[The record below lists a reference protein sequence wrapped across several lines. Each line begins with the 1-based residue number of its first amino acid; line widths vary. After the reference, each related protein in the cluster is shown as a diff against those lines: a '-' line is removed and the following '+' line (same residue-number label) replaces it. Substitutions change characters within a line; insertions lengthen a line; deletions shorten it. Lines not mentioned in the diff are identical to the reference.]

1 MKPMQIAQ
9 LAAKLQSLGLTD
21 KEARVYVASLFLGP
35 ASVQRIAE
43 QAEINRPTAY
53 SILDELMANGLM
65 SQTTQ
70 DRKTVYVAEDPQ
82 ALERWLESQK
92 AKLDAKKKDLKEL
105 LPELAGMERSDDDAA
120 GMPVVRFFKDD
131 SVQMIN
137 GYALRKAKAGSTLYT
152 LVNVDQVVRAYPD
165 ADPSQPGGRMKKKIA
180 SRMIYSYSQGD
191 VVTDPKILR
200 ETKKIDKPVAAE
212 IVAYDEIVDIT
223 TYESDSPT
231 GILIE
236 SPAVAQAI
244 RQLFEL
250 AWKAS
255 DEPKKKRQ

>member
-120 GMPVVRFFKDD
+120 G
-131 SVQMIN
+131 
-137 GYALRKAKAGSTLYT
+137 
-152 LVNVDQVVRAYPD
+152 
-165 ADPSQPGGRMKKKIA
+165 RMKKKIA